1 MRTKTIALAVLAAV
15 AAAPLSAAETKVPIG
30 QKVAG
35 FTLKELEEHYR
46 EVIALAAGAVGYFV
60 VLRRQAFAAHAIGHI
75 GFAGAAGA
83 VLLGLSPLTGLLVF
97 CLGAGLLIGLGGA
110 SLDDRDAVVGV
121 TLTAALGLGV
131 LFISLYS
138 GYANATYSILFGQI
152 LGVTVGDVWL
162 VGALSLAVVLVISLV
177 YRPMLFV
184 SVDAQS
190 AESRGLSVRGLSLLF
205 MALLAI
211 TTVVAIQIVGVLL
224 VFSLL
229 VAPAAAAEVVTRRPW
244 RALVLSTVL
253 ALLSAWV
260 GLFLGVWIGGPVS
273 FWITALASLSYLVAR
288 LGAGWRARVAL
299 VASA

>member
-1 MRTKTIALAVLAAV
+1 MSLWSLLMTPFVKNAFYAVTAV
-15 AAAPLSAAETKVPIG
+15 A
-30 QKVAG
+30 
-35 FTLKELEEHYR
+35 F
-46 EVIALAAGAVGYFV
+46 AAGLVGYFV

-83 VLLGLSPLTGLLVF
+83 VLLGFSPLAGLLVF

-152 LGVTVGDVWL
+152 LGVTLGDVWM
-162 VGALSLAVVLVISLV
+162 VAALSIAVVLAVSVV

-244 RALVLSTVL
+244 RALVLSSAL
-253 ALLSAWV
+253 ALMSAWV

-288 LGAGWRARVAL
+288 LGAGWRARAAL

>member
-1 MRTKTIALAVLAAV
+1 MSLWSLLMTPFVKNAFYAVTAV
-15 AAAPLSAAETKVPIG
+15 A
-30 QKVAG
+30 
-35 FTLKELEEHYR
+35 F
-46 EVIALAAGAVGYFV
+46 AAGLVGYFV

-75 GFAGAAGA
+75 GFAGAARA
-83 VLLGLSPLTGLLVF
+83 VRVGRSPMPGLRGV
-97 CLGAGLLIGLGGA
+97 CLGAGVLVGRGGA

-162 VGALSLAVVLVISLV
+162 VAALSIAVVLVVSVV

-205 MALLAI
+205 MTLLAL

-244 RALVLSTVL
+244 RALVLSTAL
-253 ALLSAWV
+253 ALASAWV

-273 FWITALASLSYLVAR
+273 FWITALASSSYLVAR
-288 LGAGWRARVAL
+288 LGAGWRARAAL
-299 VASA
+299 AVSA